1 MSAPSGAGSNPA
13 CRALICAVL
22 RNDHHPAVGMTE
34 HGMAADGPLVSLRA
48 AAFQGAT
55 GRVDFKD
62 DVATGEFLD
71 RDHIDVS

>member
-1 MSAPSGAGSNPA
+1 
-13 CRALICAVL
+13 
-22 RNDHHPAVGMTE
+22 MTE